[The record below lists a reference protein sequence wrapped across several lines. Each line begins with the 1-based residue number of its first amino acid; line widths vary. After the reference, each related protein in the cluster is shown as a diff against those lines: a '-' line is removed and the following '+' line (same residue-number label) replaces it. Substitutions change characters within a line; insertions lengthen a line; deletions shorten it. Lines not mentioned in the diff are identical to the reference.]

1 MDRGMTIIHLISI
14 FCSYSFN
21 LPGVFLSLSLSQLI
35 IGVVYFCPLNM
46 IIKGY
51 FSVKRC

>member
-21 LPGVFLSLSLSQLI
+21 LPGVFLSLSLSQIVNNRCSL
-35 IGVVYFCPLNM
+35 FLPLE
-46 IIKGY
+46 Y
-51 FSVKRC
+51 DH